1 MKKINLSVIFLILVK
16 SDLIILSVIKRNSL
30 FFHSISCKNNGFLFT
45 TPNIYQVYKKDSYI
59 YFYSDI
65 QKIYL

>member
-16 SDLIILSVIKRNSL
+16 SDLIILGVVKRNSL

-45 TPNIYQVYKKDSYI
+45 TPNIYQVYKNKRFLYIYIYI
-59 YFYSDI
+59 YF
-65 QKIYL
+65 